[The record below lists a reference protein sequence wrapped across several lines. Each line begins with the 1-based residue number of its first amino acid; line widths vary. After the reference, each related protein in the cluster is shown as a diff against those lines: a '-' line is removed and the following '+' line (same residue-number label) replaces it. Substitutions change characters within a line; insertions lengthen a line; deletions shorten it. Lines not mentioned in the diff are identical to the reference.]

1 MLSGRH
7 RTQGRSVRALG
18 AVSASVIAFPLVA
31 GSAGAASVP
40 VPRPTRPLPSAL
52 DVAPPYQKGT
62 RCLTEAQPGAVA
74 FARLL
79 NSTYG
84 TRTYGIL
91 RRCAAEHGEGR
102 ALDWMINAKD
112 PKQLALADT
121 LTRWLSAPDAQGRPG
136 AMARRFGINYIIW
149 NRKQWRAYAPER
161 GWAPYFGVSPHTDH
175 IHISFTWD
183 GAYAR
188 TSWWTGRAVTTPL
201 TGPTATPMP
210 PLPLVAPAPLLTS
223 SGYPHLRKGA
233 AGPEVKLAQ
242 KAVGATQDGR
252 FGPLTAAAVSRWQG
266 ANRVRATTELDN
278 STWARMVA
286 LRSVPARP
294 HALERHART
303 LLRRGARGDVVAVLQ
318 KAVGGLRVDGSYG
331 PATEARVKAY
341 QGSKRLAA
349 TGVTDQATWYA
360 LMNRMTPPAPS
371 VPAAPPRPAGS
382 ARPPAAA
389 HPLAR
394 YAHLTLR
401 RHARGPAVTALQKAL
416 GRIAADGSYGPATE
430 ARVREYQRS
439 KRLRVTGVTDR
450 AVWNALMGRSVGA
463 AGGSSGGAGATGSAA
478 TSAAASAAAASTT
491 AFSSLKATVL
501 RRGSSGTAVR
511 TLQQSLG
518 GVAVDGRFGSRT
530 EAALI
535 AFQRSARLPGAGV
548 VDRRTWDALERRAH
562 PLLPHWG
569 TVLKRGARGPGVQVL
584 QRALRITADGS
595 FGPATEAA
603 VKAVQKQT
611 RIAQTG
617 VVATLTW
624 RAVESRMP
632 R

>member
-1 MLSGRH
+1 MPSAR
-7 RTQGRSVRALG
+7 RERGRSARTLG
-18 AVSASVIAFPLVA
+18 ALSASVIAFPLVG

-40 VPRPTRPLPSAL
+40 VPRPSRPLPSAL

-74 FARLL
+74 FAKLL

-188 TSWWTGRAVTTPL
+188 TSWWTGKAVTSPL
-201 TGPTATPMP
+201 TGPTATPLTVPVTMP
-210 PLPLVAPAPLLTS
+210 PPPAAAPAPLLTS

-233 AGPEVKLAQ
+233 GGAEVKLAQ
-242 KAVGATQDGR
+242 KAVGVTQDGR
-252 FGPLTAAAVSRWQG
+252 FGPLTAAAVGRWQG
-266 ANRVRATTELDN
+266 ANGVRATTEADN
-278 STWARMVA
+278 ATWARMVA

-303 LLRRGARGDVVAVLQ
+303 VLRRGARGDAVAVLQ
-318 KAVGGLRVDGSYG
+318 QAVGGLRVDGSYG

-349 TGVTDQATWYA
+349 TGVVDQATWYA
-360 LMNRMTPPAPS
+360 LMNRMTPPPPS
-371 VPAAPPRPAGS
+371 GRPASPPPAGS
-382 ARPPAAA
+382 ARPPAAT
-389 HPLAR
+389 HPLAK

-416 GRIAADGSYGPATE
+416 GRLATDGSYGPATE
-430 ARVREYQRS
+430 ARVREYQTS
-439 KRLRVTGVTDR
+439 KRLRATGVTDR
-450 AVWNALMGRSVGA
+450 AVWNALMGKGA
-463 AGGSSGGAGATGSAA
+463 GAGGGSSAGSAGSAA
-478 TSAAASAAAASTT
+478 TSAAAARTT
-491 AFSSLKATVL
+491 AFTSLKTTVL

-511 TLQQSLG
+511 TVQQALG
-518 GVAVDGRFGSRT
+518 GLAVDGRLGPRT
-530 EAALI
+530 EAALL
-535 AFQRSARLPGAGV
+535 AFQRSAKLPGTGV
-548 VDRRTWDALERRAH
+548 VDRRTWDALERRTH

-569 TVLKRGARGPGVQVL
+569 TVLKRGARGAGVQAL
-584 QRALRITADGS
+584 QRALRIAADGS

-603 VKAVQKQT
+603 VRSVQQQA

-624 RAVESRMP
+624 RAVEARMP